1 MIQRIGAY
9 GFCLLLAT
17 LLIGSST
24 SVAWAY
30 LDPGTGSVILQ
41 VLLGGVAGLLLAGK
55 LYWHRLL
62 VVLGFRRDVDDIDA
76 SSVNQDADATTPK

>member
-1 MIQRIGAY
+1 MMQRIGTY
-9 GFCLLLAT
+9 GFCLAIAI

-24 SVAWAY
+24 SSAWAY
-30 LDPGTGSVILQ
+30 LDPGTGSIILQ

-62 VVLGFRRDVDDIDA
+62 TMLGVRRDVEDTHA
-76 SSVNQDADATTPK
+76 SSMQQDADAATRK